1 MTSRPHDRSAAW
13 QRIGTE
19 VSQVLE
25 NIDPLAFGNFT
36 QVFREQSRRWFFTG
50 QGRSGLVAEMAAMRF
65 MHLGFETHV
74 LGEATAPAVRD
85 GDGLFIISNSGTTPL
100 SAAFAEIARTEG
112 AMIVL
117 LTSGPGSP
125 LASLADATLTLAS
138 SPSEQFGGSLF
149 EQASLIALD
158 ALVLELATADAASY
172 ERMRRRHT
180 NMQ

>member
-1 MTSRPHDRSAAW
+1 MTFTAHEPSAAW
-13 QRIGTE
+13 QRIGIE

-36 QVFREQSRRWFFTG
+36 QLFHDQSRRWFFTG

-74 LGEATAPAVRD
+74 LGEATAPAVRND
-85 GDGLFIISNSGTTPL
+85 DGLFIISNSGKTPL

-117 LTSGPGSP
+117 LTAGPGSP
-125 LASLADATLTLAS
+125 LAKLADATLTLAS
-138 SPSEQFGGSLF
+138 STSEQFGGSLF

-158 ALVLELATADAASY
+158 ALVLELATNDAATY
-172 ERMRRRHT
+172 EKMRRRHT